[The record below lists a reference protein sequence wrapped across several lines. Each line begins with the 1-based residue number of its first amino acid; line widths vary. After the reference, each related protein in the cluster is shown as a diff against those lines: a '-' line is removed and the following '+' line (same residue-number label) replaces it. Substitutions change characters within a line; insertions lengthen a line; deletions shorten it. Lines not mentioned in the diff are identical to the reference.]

1 MNRVPDTTG
10 DGGITL
16 DGMFRCLSDPTRR
29 RILARLAD
37 SESPEDAEVRI
48 LDIDPGTGPPGQ
60 FRLKLYHRD
69 LPLLQ
74 EANLV
79 DWDPDAGTIAP
90 GENFPE
96 VQPLISLLLANRDRL
111 PGDWL

>member
-1 MNRVPDTTG
+1 MDRLPDTTG

-16 DGMFRCLSDPTRR
+16 DGLFRCLSDQTRR

-37 SESPEDAEVRI
+37 SESPADAEVRI
-48 LDIDPGTGPPGQ
+48 LDIDPGTRPLPH

-79 DWDPDAGTIAP
+79 DWDPDAGTVAP
-90 GENFPE
+90 GENFPQVE
-96 VQPLISLLLANRDRL
+96 PLISLLLANRECL
-111 PGDWL
+111 PGDWP